1 MIVYSIFLLDRMF
14 LWISAILGYC
24 INSTEHGAAAKRWAC
39 LSTLLNRR
47 IIIITSATSSG
58 RCLTTRTGW
67 TSSLAPVAT
76 LGLLILIPLLILTL
90 KGTKVGVLS
99 LRRSL
104 PRGRLQYLINQSV
117 PNGLVRRQIKISLH
131 VLPALLGSLTG
142 HLGKLHVEIVVHLL
156 HILHLQG
163 NVGGL
168 SLEGTFHTNPLKE
181 EPRVG
186 QRAAAALGTGASEE
200 GTHAG
205 AQTDV
210 DGGDLT
216 VLANLSKEIVDG
228 QTRSEK
234 SAGNVEV
241 EGDGTSGILLAQVQD
256 GGNDGVGVLLVN
268 KVSNEEDAIADHAV
282 VDANKLGVV
291 RTGWLHNTSGWG
303 WKLGEYGEQEVC
315 MAHPLKHSTGKHIEK
330 RHVLA
335 RKRNY
340 QSQRRTKERISTPF
354 DHNHH

>member
-1 MIVYSIFLLDRMF
+1 MV
-14 LWISAILGYC
+14 
-24 INSTEHGAAAKRWAC
+24 GAASKAHSTR

-67 TSSLAPVAT
+67 SSSLAPVAT

-104 PRGRLQYLINQSV
+104 PWGRLQYLVNQSV
-117 PNGLVRRQIKISLH
+117 PNGLVRRQIEISLH

-142 HLGKLHVEIVVHLL
+142 HLRKFHVEIVVHLL

-256 GGNDGVGVLLVN
+256 GGNDGVGILLVN

-282 VDANKLGVV
+282 VDTNKLGVI
-291 RTGWLHNTSGWG
+291 RTGWLQNARGWG
-303 WKLGEYGEQEVC
+303 WKLGEYDEQEVC
-315 MAHPLKHSTGKHIEK
+315 MAH
-330 RHVLA
+330 A
-335 RKRNY
+335 
-340 QSQRRTKERISTPF
+340 STPRGSTSKSGMF
-354 DHNHH
+354 RQESDTIKAKEEAKGQFQPPSIATLIVTYSVGNHRRLRGHGDGQALGLKCGG